1 MNQMDQLLN
10 LNRDTMISA
19 GICFTNRKFAL
30 LTKKARWRQI
40 RIGTG
45 NLIENFILDA
55 YKKLSIEILVQ
66 CGANEPTSALNFCQ
80 IRSGNQA
87 ICFDANPYIANKYI
101 AINKNPRIKYFNMG
115 LGKGAGKLK
124 FYIPDN
130 HPKDWSL
137 QGTFLPTKQLT
148 YSEPFE
154 VEVNS
159 LDSQL
164 PSLLNIDGFTADK
177 FPKTALLI
185 DVEGFSW
192 EVLQGAKE
200 VLKLDTTKVIFIE
213 VQDGNYYWEQEKN
226 AQQISN
232 FLESY
237 GFTPIVRDY
246 PTAPLYNI
254 IFVKNSEIENLTEM
268 IDDFWFKFTQIKPGF
283 IELKDPRILLSKIKK
298 IVFLIM
304 PKTLHQR
311 VHRFF
316 VLFGSK
322 SSKI

>member
-1 MNQMDQLLN
+1 MNQLLN

-19 GICFTNRKFAL
+19 GICFSNRRFAL

-45 NLIENFILDA
+45 NLIENFIIDT
-55 YKKLSIEILVQ
+55 YKKLSIELLIQ
-66 CGANEPTSALNFCQ
+66 CGANEPTSAINFCQ
-80 IRSGNQA
+80 IRPMNQA
-87 ICFDANPYIANKYI
+87 ICFDANPFIADKYI
-101 AINKNPRIKYFNMG
+101 MMNKNPRIKYLNMG
-115 LGKGAGKLK
+115 LGKSAGKLN

-130 HPKDWSL
+130 HPKDWTL
-137 QGTFLPTKQLT
+137 QGTFSPTKQLT
-148 YSEPFE
+148 YGESFE

-159 LDSQL
+159 LDSQIL
-164 PSLLNIDGFTADK
+164 SLLNIDGFRADK

-200 VLKLDTTKVIFIE
+200 VLSLDTTKVIFIE
-213 VQDGNYYWEQEKN
+213 VQDGNYFWEQEKN
-226 AQQISN
+226 AQHISD

-254 IFVKNSEIENLTEM
+254 IFLKNSEIEKLAEN
-268 IDDFWFKFTQIKPGF
+268 IDDFWFRFTRIKPGF
-283 IELKDPRILLSKIKK
+283 IEFKDPRILLSK
-298 IVFLIM
+298 V
-304 PKTLHQR
+304 KTLAFLLLPKALHNYL
-311 VHRFF
+311 HRFF
-316 VLFGSK
+316 ALLGSR

>member
-1 MNQMDQLLN
+1 MNQLLN

-19 GICFTNRKFAL
+19 GVCFSNRKFAL

-45 NLIENFILDA
+45 NLIENFIIDV
-55 YKKLSIEILVQ
+55 YKKLSIELLVQ
-66 CGANEPTSALNFCQ
+66 CGANEPTSAINFCQ

-87 ICFDANPYIANKYI
+87 ICFEANPYIANKYMT
-101 AINKNPRIKYFNMG
+101 INKNPRIKYLNMG
-115 LGKGAGKLK
+115 LGMGVGKLN

-130 HPKDWSL
+130 HPKDWTL
-137 QGTFLPTKQLT
+137 QGTFSPTKQLT
-148 YSEPFE
+148 YSESFE
-154 VEVNS
+154 VEVTS

-164 PSLLNIDGFTADK
+164 PSLLDIKGFDADD

-200 VLKLDTTKVIFIE
+200 TLNLDTTKVIFIE
-213 VQDGNYYWEQEKN
+213 VQDSNYYWEQEKN
-226 AQQISN
+226 ALQISN

-254 IFVKNSEIENLTEM
+254 IFVKNSEIEKLAEI
-268 IDDFWFKFTQIKPGF
+268 IDVFWFKFTQIKPGF
-283 IELKDPRILLSKIKK
+283 IELKDPRIILSKIKK
-298 IVFLIM
+298 VILLLI
-304 PKTLHQR
+304 PKTLHQY
-311 VHRFF
+311 VHNFF
-316 VLFGSK
+316 VLLGSK